1 MKEDN
6 DTSKST
12 ETETETKPNENAGFC
27 FSSSL
32 RITDVTDTEK
42 TRILL
47 QIRCD

>member
-1 MKEDN
+1 MNEDN
-6 DTSKST
+6 NTSEST
-12 ETETETKPNENAGFC
+12 EIESKPNENAGFC

-42 TRILL
+42 TRTLL